1 MEIERIYL
9 EEVDVVVGIIFKGNK
24 FLVERRRLDEK
35 VDPGIVCLP
44 GGHVR
49 NGESREEALKREMK
63 EELSIKVKGLK
74 SICKNFYIA
83 SNGERQN
90 AYCYLVTDYE
100 GKPVCKSAQE
110 IFWEDN
116 AENLSLDVDR
126 KTIRKLREIINPSR
140 ATREPA

>member
-9 EEVDVVVGIIFKGNK
+9 EEVDVVVGIILKGNK